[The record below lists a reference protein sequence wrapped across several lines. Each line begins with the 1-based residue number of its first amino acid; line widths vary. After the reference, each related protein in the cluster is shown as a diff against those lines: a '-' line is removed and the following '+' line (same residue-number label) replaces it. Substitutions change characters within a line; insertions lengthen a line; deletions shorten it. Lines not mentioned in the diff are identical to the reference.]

1 MGVEF
6 IDTSPEPTI
15 VTIKTE
21 QAALKVLLTQYANTY
36 TRYIN
41 EKKNQATDNI
51 NSSNSSIKSTL
62 DTQKA
67 AILTKLNG
75 ILTLIKQVY
84 PKGNKIKSEIDRNAS
99 YLFTTIT
106 ELKNTVENDYFNKLM
121 SEIEKLE
128 GNYEESQ
135 ITVKSNFYNYLL
147 YVVLVIIIFG
157 SLIYIYS
164 SSESG
169 RLEMVILGLGICIF
183 IYYCYDYLFKKK
195 FNM

>member
-67 AILTKLNG
+67 AILNPDTAFDIIKVNTSV
-75 ILTLIKQVY
+75 IKRPLIEINNSVY
-84 PKGNKIKSEIDRNAS
+84 VGFNETTWNEI
-99 YLFTTIT
+99 
-106 ELKNTVENDYFNKLM
+106 
-121 SEIEKLE
+121 
-128 GNYEESQ
+128 
-135 ITVKSNFYNYLL
+135 
-147 YVVLVIIIFG
+147 
-157 SLIYIYS
+157 
-164 SSESG
+164 
-169 RLEMVILGLGICIF
+169 
-183 IYYCYDYLFKKK
+183 FK
-195 FNM
+195 